1 MTTIVDLT
9 PQTGPHAAPRRQP
22 GLVSKLAPLVVPAV
36 GASVL
41 TALLFALSRL
51 SGWFGVFVVWF
62 ALFCLGIYITV
73 RRKEGRVAAADS
85 VTTVFLGGAALLVLS
100 ALTLIVGYVLVK
112 ALPHLRPAFFT
123 ETIEGIDPDAPAT
136 QGGAAHAITGTIV
149 QVLLATLISLPF
161 GVLTAVYLNELG
173 GRLSGVVRVIVDAM
187 SGIPSVVAGLFIY
200 SIWVV
205 QAGRGYSGLAAALA
219 LSVLMLPTIARTTE
233 EMLRLV
239 PGGLRESALALGAP
253 EWRTA
258 LQVVL
263 PTAKVGIVTAVILGI
278 ARVAG
283 ETAPLLLTAFGND
296 RINVTSTLT
305 EPQSALPLFVYQQVT
320 SAQGA
325 AVDRAW
331 VGAFVLIALVLILFI
346 LARVI
351 GRSKE
356 ARA

>member
-1 MTTIVDLT
+1 MSTTIVDLT
-9 PQTGPHAAPRRQP
+9 THLTPRRQP
-22 GLVSKLAPLVVPAV
+22 SVVSKLGPLLVPAV
-36 GASVL
+36 AAGAA
-41 TALLFALSRL
+41 TALIFALTPF
-51 SGWFGVFVVWF
+51 SGWFGVFVIWF
-62 ALFCLGIYITV
+62 ALFVVVTYVTV
-73 RRKEGRVAAADS
+73 RRREGKVAAADS
-85 VTTVFLGGAALLVLS
+85 VAGVLLGGSAVLVLS

-112 ALPHLRPAFFT
+112 ALPHLRAGFFT
-123 ETIEGIDPDAPAT
+123 NTLEGIDPDAPGT
-136 QGGAAHAITGTIV
+136 EGGAAHAITGTIV

-173 GRLSGVVRVIVDAM
+173 GRLSGIVRVIVDAM

-200 SIWVV
+200 SMWVV

-296 RINVTSTLT
+296 RINIASTLT
-305 EPQSALPLFVYQQVT
+305 EAQSALPLFVYQQVT
-320 SAQGA
+320 SAQGSA
-325 AVDRAW
+325 IDRAW
-331 VGAFVLIALVLILFI
+331 VGAFVLISLVLVLFI